1 MSAVCSLWCAVRN
14 RKMAAAVGAVE
25 NAPENIEA
33 DLHAKMH
40 GLRTEFAELQ
50 AMLRAQGPL

>member
-1 MSAVCSLWCAVRN
+1 
-14 RKMAAAVGAVE
+14 MAAAVGAVE